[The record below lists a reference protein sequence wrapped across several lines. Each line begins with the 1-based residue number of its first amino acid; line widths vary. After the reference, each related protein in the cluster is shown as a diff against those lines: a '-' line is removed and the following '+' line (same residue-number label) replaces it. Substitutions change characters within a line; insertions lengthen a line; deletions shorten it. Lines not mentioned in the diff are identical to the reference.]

1 MNRSSRR
8 EPGQLGNVNGLK
20 RGFALNI
27 SIKDPT
33 RIPTGISGLD
43 DILGGGLT
51 KHRVYLVEGTPGTG
65 KTTLSLQFLL
75 EGVSR
80 GEAGLYITLSET
92 SEELS
97 AVAAT
102 HGWSLKPLSLFEL
115 VNQGDL
121 DPERE
126 QTILHPSEVE
136 LGETIREVMKRVED
150 LRPSRVVFDSL
161 SEMRLL
167 AQNPLRYRRQIL
179 ALKQFFASRDCTVL
193 MLDDRTSDP
202 NDLQLHSIAH
212 GVISLEQSPREF
224 GAERRRLRVIKMR
237 GIKFRGG
244 YHDFILDRGGLSVF
258 PRLVAAEHGTEFASN
273 AATTGNDGLDD
284 LLGGGLVPGTNTLLI
299 GPSGVGKTT
308 TAVFCILTALKRGA
322 KATYFLFDEGIK
334 TLLLRSKA
342 LGMDLGPYLDKG
354 LLDIQ
359 QIDPAELSPGEFTS
373 RARVAIEKNGSS
385 FVCIDSLN
393 AYLQAMP
400 GEQFLLLQMH
410 ELLNYLNQSGVTTL
424 LVLGQ
429 HGLVGDMR
437 SDVDL
442 SYLSDTILLF
452 RFFEAQAEVRTAIS
466 VVKSR
471 TSSHER
477 AIREFKLGE
486 GGLAVGEALRDFEG
500 VLSGLPSYK
509 GDTVLLGSTPKE

>member
-1 MNRSSRR
+1 MYSKKEPALTRS
-8 EPGQLGNVNGLK
+8 
-20 RGFALNI
+20 AD
-27 SIKDPT
+27 DPT
-33 RIPTGISGLD
+33 RIATGISGLD

-75 EGVSR
+75 EGARR
-80 GEAGLYITLSET
+80 GEVGLYITLSET
-92 SEELS
+92 AEELS
-97 AVAAT
+97 GVAAT
-102 HGWSLKPLSLFEL
+102 HGWSLEPLSLFEL

-136 LGETIREVMKRVED
+136 LGETAREVMKRIEE

-212 GVISLEQSPREF
+212 GVISLEQAARDF
-224 GAERRRLRVIKMR
+224 GAERRRLRVVKMR

-244 YHDFILDRGGLSVF
+244 YHDFILDRGGLTVF
-258 PRLVAAEHGTEFASN
+258 PRLVAAEHGAAFSSN
-273 AATTGNDGLDD
+273 ASSTGNAELDG
-284 LLGGGLVPGTNTLLI
+284 LLGGGLMPGTNTLLS

-308 TAVFCILTALKRGA
+308 TAMFCIRAALDRGE

-334 TLLLRSKA
+334 TLLVRSAA
-342 LGMDLGPYLDKG
+342 LGMDLASYIERGV
-354 LLDIQ
+354 LDIQ

-373 RARVAIEKNGSS
+373 RARVAVEESGSS

-410 ELLNYLNQSGVTTL
+410 ELLNYLNQSGITTML
-424 LVLGQ
+424 ILGQ

-437 SDVDL
+437 NDIDL

-452 RFFEAQAEVRTAIS
+452 RFFEAKAEVRTAIS

-477 AIREFKLGE
+477 SIREFKLAA
-486 GGLAVGEALRDFEG
+486 GGLEVGEALRDFEG

-509 GDTVLLGSTPKE
+509 GDTALLKS

>member
-1 MNRSSRR
+1 VTS
-8 EPGQLGNVNGLK
+8 PDGK
-20 RGFALNI
+20 T
-27 SIKDPT
+27 T
-33 RIPTGISGLD
+33 RIPTGIGGLD
-43 DILGGGLT
+43 NVLGGGLT

-75 EGVSR
+75 EGAR
-80 GEAGLYITLSET
+80 EGEACLYITLSET
-92 SEELS
+92 ADELS
-97 AVAAT
+97 AVAAS
-102 HGWSLKPLSLFEL
+102 HGWSLEKLSLFEL
-115 VNQGDL
+115 VNQGEL

-136 LGETIREVMKRVED
+136 LGETTREVMKRVEE

-212 GVISLEQSPREF
+212 GVVSLEQAPRDF
-224 GAERRRLRVIKMR
+224 GAERRRLRVVKMR

-258 PRLVAAEHGTEFASN
+258 PRLVAAEHGTEFSSKVASS
-273 AATTGNDGLDD
+273 GNDRLDQ
-284 LLGGGLVPGTNTLLI
+284 LLGGGLMAGTNTLLS

-308 TAVFCILTALKRGA
+308 TAVFCIRAALDRGE
-322 KATYFLFDEGIK
+322 KATYFLFDEGVK
-334 TLLLRSKA
+334 TLLVRSKA
-342 LGMDLGPYLDKG
+342 LGMDLGPYIERG
-354 LLDIQ
+354 VLDIQ

-373 RARVAIEKNGSS
+373 RARVAVEENGSS

-424 LVLGQ
+424 LILGQ

-437 SDVDL
+437 SDIDL
-442 SYLSDTILLF
+442 SYLSDAILLF
-452 RFFEAQAEVRTAIS
+452 RFFEANAEVRTAIS

-477 AIREFKLGE
+477 SIREFKLSSR
-486 GGLAVGEALRDFEG
+486 GLEVGEALRDFEG
-500 VLSGLPSYK
+500 VLSGLPSYR
-509 GDTVLLGSTPKE
+509 GGMALLSTATND

>member
-1 MNRSSRR
+1 MTTSPEDPSR
-8 EPGQLGNVNGLK
+8 
-20 RGFALNI
+20 A
-27 SIKDPT
+27 
-33 RIPTGISGLD
+33 PTGVSGLD

-51 KHRVYLVEGTPGTG
+51 PHRVYLVEGTPGTG

-75 EGVSR
+75 EGLRR
-80 GEAGLYITLSET
+80 GESGLYITLSET
-92 SEELS
+92 TDELS

-102 HGWSLKPLSLFEL
+102 HGWSLDKLSLFEL

-121 DPERE
+121 DPDRE

-136 LGETIREVMKRVED
+136 LGETTRDVMKRVEEI
-150 LRPSRVVFDSL
+150 RPSRVVFDSL

-212 GVISLEQSPREF
+212 GVISLEQAPRDF
-224 GAERRRLRVIKMR
+224 GTERRRLRVVKMR

-244 YHDFILDRGGLSVF
+244 YHDFILERGGLSVF
-258 PRLVAAEHGTEFASN
+258 PRLVAAEHGTEFESETAS
-273 AATTGNDGLDD
+273 TGNEGLDAM
-284 LLGGGLVPGTNTLLI
+284 LGGGLMPGTNTLLN

-308 TAVFCILTALKRGA
+308 TAMLCIRAALDRGA
-322 KATYFLFDEGIK
+322 KATYFLFDEGLK
-334 TLLLRSKA
+334 TLLVRSKA
-342 LGMDLGPYLDKG
+342 LGMDLAPYIKSG
-354 LLDIQ
+354 SLDIQ

-373 RARVAIEKNGSS
+373 RARAAIENNGSTV
-385 FVCIDSLN
+385 VCIDSLN

-400 GEQFLLLQMH
+400 GERYLLLQMH
-410 ELLNYLNQSGVTTL
+410 ELLNYLNQSGVTTM
-424 LVLGQ
+424 VILGQ

-437 SDVDL
+437 SDLDL

-452 RFFEAQAEVRTAIS
+452 RFFEAKAEIRTAIS

-471 TSSHER
+471 TNFHER
-477 AIREFKLGE
+477 SIREFQLGPR
-486 GGLAVGEALRDFEG
+486 GLQVGEALRDFEG
-500 VLSGLPSYK
+500 VLSGMPSYK
-509 GDTVLLGSTPKE
+509 GDTALLPPTQK

>member
-1 MNRSSRR
+1 MTSQD
-8 EPGQLGNVNGLK
+8 GK
-20 RGFALNI
+20 A
-27 SIKDPT
+27 T
-33 RIPTGISGLD
+33 RIRTGIGGLD

-75 EGVSR
+75 EGVR
-80 GEAGLYITLSET
+80 GGETCLYVTLSET
-92 SEELS
+92 ADELS

-102 HGWSLKPLSLFEL
+102 HGWSLEKLCLFEL
-115 VNQGDL
+115 VNQGEL
-121 DPERE
+121 DPDRE

-136 LGETIREVMKRVED
+136 LGETTREVMKRVEE

-167 AQNPLRYRRQIL
+167 AENPLRYRRQIL

-212 GVISLEQSPREF
+212 GVISLEQAPRDF
-224 GAERRRLRVIKMR
+224 GAERRRLRVVKMR

-258 PRLVAAEHGTEFASN
+258 PRLVAAEHATEFSSDVASS
-273 AATTGNDGLDD
+273 GNDRLDQF
-284 LLGGGLVPGTNTLLI
+284 LGGGLMAGTNTLLI

-308 TAVFCILTALKRGA
+308 TAVFCMRAALDRGE

-334 TLLLRSKA
+334 TLFVRSKA
-342 LGMDLGPYLDKG
+342 LGMDLTPYIERG
-354 LLDIQ
+354 VLDIQ

-373 RARVAIEKNGSS
+373 RARVAVEESGSS

-424 LVLGQ
+424 LILGQ
-429 HGLVGDMR
+429 HGLIGDVR
-437 SDVDL
+437 SDIDL
-442 SYLSDTILLF
+442 SYLSDAILLF
-452 RFFEAQAEVRTAIS
+452 RFFEANAEVRTAIS

-477 AIREFKLGE
+477 SIRELKLSAR
-486 GGLAVGEALRDFEG
+486 GLEVGEALRGFEG
-500 VLSGLPSYK
+500 VLSGLPTYS
-509 GDTVLLGSTPKE
+509 GDTALLANTTND